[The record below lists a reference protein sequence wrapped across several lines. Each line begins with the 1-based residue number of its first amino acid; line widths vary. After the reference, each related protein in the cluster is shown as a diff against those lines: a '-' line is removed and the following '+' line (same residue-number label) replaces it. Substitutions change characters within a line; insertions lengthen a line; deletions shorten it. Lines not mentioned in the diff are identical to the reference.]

1 MSFLR
6 RITTRQLLSLCA
18 AAAAL
23 VIGGAA
29 IAIAAGAGGPKPP
42 PKRLAVAIHDA
53 LAAPAVQGVTARVK
67 FTNHLI
73 NSADV
78 QGSNAVLSGATGRL
92 WATRDGHVRIEL
104 QSERGDAQ
112 LVSDGKRFWA
122 YDGSSN
128 TVYRGRLPQHPKKR
142 SEARKHG
149 IPTVTR
155 IERVLAR
162 LGKHL
167 DISGANP
174 DDVASRA
181 AYSVR
186 VAPKQHGGLLG
197 GAGLA
202 WDAARGVP
210 LRLAVYAKGHA
221 SPVLELEA
229 TDVSFGPVSASAF
242 AISPPAG
249 AKSVDLSPGGHEHAS
264 RKALAFK
271 LDAPRN
277 LAGRSRQP
285 VKVGKEAA
293 LVTYGRGLDGIA
305 VVERKAKGSAAER
318 SQLPTVSVGSVTGH
332 ELETPLGTVVSF
344 ERGGVAY
351 TVLGSVPRAVVEA
364 AARGL

>member
-6 RITTRQLLSLCA
+6 RISTRQLLTLCA

-42 PKRLAVAIHDA
+42 PKPLAVAIHDA
-53 LAAPAVQGVTARVK
+53 LAAPRVQGVTARIK

-73 NSADV
+73 DSADV
-78 QGSNAVLSGATGRL
+78 QGSNAVLSGAAGRL
-92 WATRDGHVRIEL
+92 WATRDGRVRIEL

-128 TVYRGRLPQHPKKR
+128 TVYRGRLPQHAKKR
-142 SEARKHG
+142 SERKHG

-174 DDVASRA
+174 DDVAGRA

-186 VAPKQHGGLLG
+186 VAPKRHGGLLG

-229 TDVSFGPVSASAF
+229 TDISFGPVSAGAF

-249 AKSVDLSPGGHEHAS
+249 AKSVDLSPGGREHAS
-264 RKALAFK
+264 REALAFK
-271 LDAPRN
+271 LDAPRS
-277 LAGRSRQP
+277 LAARSRQE

-305 VVERKAKGSAAER
+305 VVERKAKRPTAER
-318 SQLPTVSVGSVTGH
+318 SNLPTVSVGGVTGH